1 MLLSPKPGIIYGPVA
16 SRRLGSSLGIN
27 LLARGQKTCT
37 FDCAYCQYGWTP
49 RLPSDT
55 DAFPTV
61 DEVLAAVEEALRNS
75 TAPLAFLTFSGHG
88 EPTTHPR
95 FLSIVEGVKALR
107 DRHRPTAKIA
117 VLSNSTRLAH
127 PGVRQ
132 ALDLVDARIMKLD
145 AGTEAMFQRYC
156 RPLEPVILDDIVAG
170 LASLQDVTLQALFAA
185 GPDGNA
191 DPAHVAAW
199 AGKVVAIRPLD
210 VQIHTLDRAW
220 PSAKLAPLDA
230 LALHAI
236 ADRLRDSGCP
246 ATVHVRR

>member
-27 LLARGQKTCT
+27 LLPRGQKACT

-49 RLPSDT
+49 RLPSAA

-61 DEVLAAVEEALRNS
+61 DVVLAAVEETLRSN
-75 TAPLAFLTFSGHG
+75 TAPFAFLTFSGHG

-95 FLSIVEGVKALR
+95 FLSIVEGVRVLR
-107 DRHRPTAKIA
+107 DRYRPTAKIA
-117 VLSNSTRLAH
+117 VLSNSTRLTQ
-127 PGVRQ
+127 PSVRE

-156 RPLEPVILDDIVAG
+156 RPLEPVALDDIVGG
-170 LASLQDVTLQALFAA
+170 LASLRDVTLQALFAA
-185 GPDGNA
+185 GPGGNA

-199 AGKVVAIRPLD
+199 AGKVVAIRPID
-210 VQIHTLDRAW
+210 VQIHTLDRSW
-220 PSAKLAPLDA
+220 PSAEIAPLDA
-230 LALHAI
+230 LALHAM
-236 ADRLRDSGCP
+236 AQRLRESGCA
-246 ATVHVRR
+246 ATVYSRG